1 MNSVRLA
8 LGLFVVFGLFH
19 WSATVLG
26 SDRGQHGILVGTLVV
41 AATALAQWIAVGR
54 RRVTLRQLGLGLPRL
69 NGLAVAAGIATLL
82 LLIGFLTLRINA
94 IGLTPYPGWMALIPG
109 LFAQAGIA
117 EEVLFR
123 AYLFGNMRI
132 GRTFWQAA
140 RLSML
145 PFVAVHLVL
154 FALMPWPV
162 ALAAVLLSMVIAFPM
177 ARLFELGG
185 STIWAPALLHFVIQ
199 GAPKVIV
206 LPEDSAFLLLV
217 WMVASAVVPMLVFA
231 VRGRLQEVTPL
242 A

>member
-69 NGLAVAAGIATLL
+69 DGLAVAAGIATLL

-117 EEVLFR
+117 EV
-123 AYLFGNMRI
+123 
-132 GRTFWQAA
+132 
-140 RLSML
+140 
-145 PFVAVHLVL
+145 
-154 FALMPWPV
+154 
-162 ALAAVLLSMVIAFPM
+162 
-177 ARLFELGG
+177 
-185 STIWAPALLHFVIQ
+185 
-199 GAPKVIV
+199 KVIV

-242 A
+242 G

>member
-1 MNSVRLA
+1 M
-8 LGLFVVFGLFH
+8 
-19 WSATVLG
+19 
-26 SDRGQHGILVGTLVV
+26 
-41 AATALAQWIAVGR
+41 
-54 RRVTLRQLGLGLPRL
+54 
-69 NGLAVAAGIATLL
+69 AVAAGIATLL

-94 IGLTPYPGWMALIPG
+94 IELTPYPGWMALIPG

-123 AYLFGNMRI
+123 AYLFGNLRI

-185 STIWAPALLHFVIQ
+185 STIF
-199 GAPKVIV
+199 IV
-206 LPEDSAFLLLV
+206 LPEDSAFLLLA

-231 VRGRLQEVTPL
+231 VRGRLHAVTPL